1 MFQHHEARGPWG
13 LGSRS
18 EDPGKGRRICGHAG
32 GGWPEA
38 AGARSRGPV
47 PGGLDGVSQAEAC
60 CSGPAWPR
68 GANWAPGCSA
78 PGEPG
83 GRTLAASTR
92 GRVRASVSPPG
103 GQCVHQGGDLERH

>member
-18 EDPGKGRRICGHAG
+18 EDPGKGRRICGRAG

-47 PGGLDGVSQAEAC
+47 PGGLGAKPLSPWGCPLHPFLKEASCLLKYTTSENFPSCFLLHYQVSI
-60 CSGPAWPR
+60 STGSLP
-68 GANWAPGCSA
+68 SA
-78 PGEPG
+78 YRDP
-83 GRTLAASTR
+83 
-92 GRVRASVSPPG
+92 
-103 GQCVHQGGDLERH
+103 